1 MIVFDL
7 CPKELLPAGADQR
20 RRSAEAML
28 RDRMCPGGGWNC
40 GDPLVYGVPGKPLVI
55 PTAWALLALHRYRQG
70 SENLASLDWLE
81 QNLANES
88 GPLSLARAQICLE
101 TYGRQ
106 WPVTA
111 PRPEDPYFNSEFLGS
126 VTTTPWVCLAANLCR
141 RWLTGESGETSR

>member
-1 MIVFDL
+1 
-7 CPKELLPAGADQR
+7 
-20 RRSAEAML
+20 ML